1 MVTESWFRSLWRTPR
16 KHDANSEKEVIGVLA
31 FEIAS
36 LMSKLVNL
44 WQSLSDKHI
53 ARLREEIA
61 NSIGIR
67 KLVSD
72 DDHFIERLICMEIVE
87 NMAHVAESV
96 ARLAKKCNDPVL
108 KGFESTFYG
117 FITTGADPYGW
128 EFTFKKMEKKIK
140 KFEKFIS
147 TNASLY
153 QEMEV
158 LTDLEQTLAR
168 VKPNGETDGVSLSE
182 YQKKVAWKRHEVK
195 SLRDA
200 SLWNKTYDY
209 TIYLLAR
216 SLFTIF
222 SKINHVFGIQEMV
235 DDGGANNSSVLDND
249 FISRSQSV
257 SALFQSSF
265 HQPSQNNIARFSS
278 GPLNTITARSG
289 PIVRTHKTSISHS
302 GPMARTNKM
311 SVSHSGPLG
320 DSSTKSGPILGKH
333 TNVNFYSGPLG
344 RNVNQSVPLTRTKK
358 LSKILNFYKHSAAI
372 TGKETHTRHNRMTQV
387 GPFKG
392 CMAWDSSSVIDCHST
407 ASGVHYGIQNPREA
421 NSNLLGLGKVVHHTQ
436 SVFKSLCKLLN
447 PPPETL
453 GAAALSLHYAN
464 VIIVIEKLAASPH
477 LIGLDARDDLYNM
490 LPRRVRI
497 ALKAKLKPYTKT
509 MASSSVYDPS
519 LAGEWNEA
527 MSSILEW
534 LAPLAHNMIRWQTER
549 SFEQQSFVSRT
560 NVLLVQ
566 TLYFANQEKTEEIIT
581 ELLVGLNYVCKYGRE
596 LNAKTLAECSSFRV
610 GNEYLNLNI

>member
-1 MVTESWFRSLWRTPR
+1 MVAESWFRSLWRTPR

-53 ARLREEIA
+53 SRLKEEIT
-61 NSIGIR
+61 NSIGIK

-96 ARLAKKCNDPVL
+96 ARLSKKCHDPIL
-108 KGFESTFYG
+108 KGFENTFYG
-117 FITTGADPYGW
+117 FITTGTDPYGW
-128 EFTFKKMEKKIK
+128 ELTCKKMEKKIK

-158 LTDLEQTLAR
+158 LVDLEQTLAR
-168 VKPNGETDGVSLSE
+168 VKPNNESDGVSLSE

-195 SLRDA
+195 NLRDV
-200 SLWNKTYDY
+200 SLWNRTYDY
-209 TIYLLAR
+209 TIHLLAR

-235 DDGGANNSSVLDND
+235 DDGGTNNSSVLNSDS
-249 FISRSQSV
+249 IYRSQSV

-265 HQPSQNNIARFSS
+265 HSSQNNNIARFSS

-289 PIVRTHKTSISHS
+289 PIVRTNKASI
-302 GPMARTNKM
+302 
-311 SVSHSGPLG
+311 SHSGPLG

-344 RNVNQSVPLTRTKK
+344 RNMNQSVPLTRTKK
-358 LSKILNFYKHSAAI
+358 MSKIWNFYKHSSAI
-372 TGKETHTRHNRMTQV
+372 TGKETHARHSRMTQV

-392 CMAWDSSSVIDCHST
+392 CMAWDSSSVIDCHSN
-407 ASGVHYGIQNPREA
+407 ASGVHYGIQNP
-421 NSNLLGLGKVVHHTQ
+421 KVVHHTQ

-509 MASSSVYDPS
+509 MASSSVFDTS

-596 LNAKTLAECSSFRV
+596 LNAKSLAECGSFRV

>member
-1 MVTESWFRSLWRTPR
+1 MVADSWFRSLWRTPR
-16 KHDANSEKEVIGVLA
+16 KHDANSEKVIGVLA

-44 WQSLSDKHI
+44 WQSLSDKQI
-53 ARLREEIA
+53 ARLREEIT

-96 ARLAKKCNDPVL
+96 ARLAKKCSDPIL
-108 KGFESTFYG
+108 KGFENIFYG
-117 FITTGADPYGW
+117 FITKGADPYGW
-128 EFTFKKMEKKIK
+128 EFPCKKMEKNIK
-140 KFEKFIS
+140 KMEKFIS

-158 LTDLEQTLAR
+158 LADLEQALTR
-168 VKPNGETDGVSLSE
+168 VKSNGELDGVSLSE
-182 YQKKVAWKRHEVK
+182 YQKKVTWKRHEVK
-195 SLRDA
+195 NLRDI
-200 SLWNKTYDY
+200 SLWNRTYDY
-209 TIYLLAR
+209 TIHLLAG

-222 SKINHVFGIQEMV
+222 CKINHVFGIQEMV
-235 DDGGANNSSVLDND
+235 DDGGANNSSVLNSD
-249 FISRSQSV
+249 FINRSHSV
-257 SALFQSSF
+257 SSLLQSSF
-265 HQPSQNNIARFSS
+265 HPSQNNIARFSS
-278 GPLNTITARSG
+278 GPLHTITASASARSG
-289 PIVRTHKTSISHS
+289 PIVRTNKTI
-302 GPMARTNKM
+302 
-311 SVSHSGPLG
+311 SHSGPLG

-333 TNVNFYSGPLG
+333 TNVNFYSGPLA
-344 RNVNQSVPLTRTKK
+344 RTANQSVSVTRTNKK
-358 LSKILNFYKHSAAI
+358 NKIWKFYKHSAAI
-372 TGKETHTRHNRMTQV
+372 SGKETHARHSRMTQV

-392 CMAWDSSSVIDCHST
+392 CMAWDSSSVADCHSSV
-407 ASGVHYGIQNPREA
+407 SGVHYGIQNHKE
-421 NSNLLGLGKVVHHTQ
+421 NLNPLGLGKVVRHTQ
-436 SVFKSLCKLLN
+436 SIFKSLCKLLN

-453 GAAALSLHYAN
+453 GAVALSLHYAN

-490 LPRRVRI
+490 LPRRVRV

-509 MASSSVYDPS
+509 MASSSVYDTS

-596 LNAKTLAECSSFRV
+596 VNAKALAECGSFRV
-610 GNEYLNLNI
+610 GNEYLNLNLNG